1 MYSKNSAR
9 MYYYRNHNMQQ
20 YESYDDDFKGF
31 QKETQASGD
40 EFSKETRKRNNFL
53 GLLIRK
59 TGKEQL

>member
-1 MYSKNSAR
+1 